1 MTNEMVPL
9 DKIGSLPFPEDH
21 VVCNYP
27 ERNYGELLL
36 VSAQIKEKII
46 SYSSR
51 RILIVTEDSFYFVAT
66 LFACWSVKCIPV
78 IAPDT
83 LPHTIEQ
90 LEDIVACIVSNS
102 FSEYSGKLNRLWKD
116 STVQKPLKPFS
127 LNPNTTAFELFTS
140 GSTGK
145 RKSIP
150 KTFRQISNELIVLEK
165 LWGEKVDGKIS
176 VGTVSHKHIYG
187 LLFRVLWPFCRG
199 TPFTSQASFYWEEL
213 LSRANENLCFI
224 VSSPTHLN
232 HLPSFEDYLF
242 KNKEEEP
249 IVLFSS
255 GGPLNREVSINIL
268 KSFGGSPI
276 EVYGSTETG
285 GIAHRQQTTEKD
297 QLWDFFP
304 NILHRSARGVLHVQ
318 SPFLL
323 NEKQWQVTGDLVTIT
338 ENGQFRL
345 HGRSDRM
352 IKLREKRVSL
362 DRIESLLLQHRYIN
376 QAAVISF
383 PQDARLILAAV
394 IEVNDE
400 ACEEL
405 KTNGKESLL
414 DDIKFY
420 LKSEFESG
428 ALPRKWRFLRQFPID
443 AQGKRNYSKLMEL
456 FQSRPQTARIPVV
469 IETIPITGG
478 GRYLMEIPNDYAMC
492 EGHFNNFKVVPGVC
506 QLDWIEMIIREI
518 SGKNIRIYDLPK
530 IKFHRFIRPGQ
541 PITIDISFNENKNNW
556 SFNIYNRTEKFTSGR
571 VTAN

>member
-1 MTNEMVPL
+1 MTSEIVPL
-9 DKIGSLPFPEDH
+9 DKIGYLRFPDDH
-21 VVCNYP
+21 IVCNYP
-27 ERNYGELLL
+27 ERDYGELLL
-36 VSAQIKEKII
+36 VSAQIRQKVI

-51 RILIVTEDSFYFVAT
+51 RVLIVTEDSFYFVAV

-83 LPHTIEQ
+83 LSHTIEQ
-90 LEDIVACIVSNS
+90 LEDVVACIVSNS

-127 LNPNTTAFELFTS
+127 LDPNTTAFELFTS

-176 VGTVSHKHIYG
+176 LGTVSHQHIYG

-199 TPFTSQASFYWEEL
+199 TPLTSQASFYWEEL
-213 LSRANENLCFI
+213 LSRADENLCFI

-232 HLPSFEDYLF
+232 HLPSFKDYLS
-242 KNKEEEP
+242 KNKEENP

-255 GGPLNREVSINIL
+255 GGLLNREASINIL
-268 KSFGGSPI
+268 ESFGSSPI

-285 GIAHRQQTTEKD
+285 GIAHRQQTSEKD
-297 QLWDFFP
+297 RLWNFFP
-304 NILHRSARGVLHVQ
+304 NVLYRTVGCVLQVQ
-318 SPFLL
+318 SPLLL
-323 NEKQWQVTGDLVTIT
+323 NEKQWQVTGDLVTIA

-352 IKLREKRVSL
+352 IKLGEKRVSL
-362 DRIESLLLQHRYIN
+362 DLMESLLLQHRHIN
-376 QAAVISF
+376 QAAVVSF
-383 PQDARLILAAV
+383 LQAGRLILGAV
-394 IEVNDE
+394 IEVNND

-414 DDIKFY
+414 DDIKFH

-428 ALPRKWRFLRQFPID
+428 ALPRKWRFLRQLPID
-443 AQGKRNYSKLMEL
+443 AQGKRNHLKLTEI
-456 FQSRPQTARIPVV
+456 FQPRPKTARIPVI

-478 GRYLMEIPNDYAMC
+478 ERYLIEIPNDYAMC

-530 IKFHRFIRPGQ
+530 IKFYRFIRPGQ
-541 PITIDISFNENKNNW
+541 SITIDISFNENKNNW
-556 SFNIYNRTEKFTSGR
+556 LFNIYNRTEKFTSGR
-571 VTAN
+571 VMVN

>member
-1 MTNEMVPL
+1 MTSEIVPL
-9 DKIGSLPFPEDH
+9 DKIGYLRFPDDH
-21 VVCNYP
+21 IVCNYP
-27 ERNYGELLL
+27 ERDYGELLL
-36 VSAQIKEKII
+36 VSAQIRQKVI

-51 RILIVTEDSFYFVAT
+51 RVLIVTEDSFYFVAV

-83 LPHTIEQ
+83 LSHTIEQ
-90 LEDIVACIVSNS
+90 LEDVVACIVSNS

-127 LNPNTTAFELFTS
+127 LDPNTTAFELFTS

-176 VGTVSHKHIYG
+176 LGTVSHQHIYG

-199 TPFTSQASFYWEEL
+199 TPLTSQASFYWEEL
-213 LSRANENLCFI
+213 LSRADENLCFI

-232 HLPSFEDYLF
+232 HLPSFKDYLS
-242 KNKEEEP
+242 KNKEENP

-255 GGPLNREVSINIL
+255 GGLLNREASINIL
-268 KSFGGSPI
+268 ESFGSSPI

-285 GIAHRQQTTEKD
+285 GIAHRQQTSEKD
-297 QLWDFFP
+297 RLWNFFP
-304 NILHRSARGVLHVQ
+304 NVLYRTVGGVLQVQ
-318 SPFLL
+318 SPLLL
-323 NEKQWQVTGDLVTIT
+323 NEKQWQVTGDLVTIA

-352 IKLREKRVSL
+352 IKLGEKRVSL
-362 DRIESLLLQHRYIN
+362 DLMESLLLQHRHIN
-376 QAAVISF
+376 QAAVVSF
-383 PQDARLILAAV
+383 LQAGRLILGAV
-394 IEVNDE
+394 IEVNND

-414 DDIKFY
+414 DDIKFH

-428 ALPRKWRFLRQFPID
+428 ALPRKWRFLRQLPID
-443 AQGKRNYSKLMEL
+443 AQGKRNHLKLTEI
-456 FQSRPQTARIPVV
+456 FQPRPKTARIPVI

-478 GRYLMEIPNDYAMC
+478 ERYLIEIPNDYAMC

-530 IKFHRFIRPGQ
+530 IKFYRFIRPGQ
-541 PITIDISFNENKNNW
+541 SITIDISFNENKNNW
-556 SFNIYNRTEKFTSGR
+556 LFNIYNRTEKFTSGR
-571 VTAN
+571 VMVN

>member
-1 MTNEMVPL
+1 MTSEIVPL
-9 DKIGSLPFPEDH
+9 DKIGYLRFPDDH
-21 VVCNYP
+21 IVCNYP
-27 ERNYGELLL
+27 ERDYGELLL
-36 VSAQIKEKII
+36 VSAQIRQKVI

-51 RILIVTEDSFYFVAT
+51 RVLIVTEDSFYFVAV

-83 LPHTIEQ
+83 LSHTIEQ
-90 LEDIVACIVSNS
+90 LEDVVACIVSNS

-127 LNPNTTAFELFTS
+127 LDPNTTAFELFTS

-176 VGTVSHKHIYG
+176 LGTVSHQHIYG

-199 TPFTSQASFYWEEL
+199 TPLTSQASFYWEEL
-213 LSRANENLCFI
+213 LSRADENLCFI

-232 HLPSFEDYLF
+232 HLPSFKDYLS
-242 KNKEEEP
+242 KNKEENP

-255 GGPLNREVSINIL
+255 GGLLNREASINIL
-268 KSFGGSPI
+268 ESFGSSPI

-285 GIAHRQQTTEKD
+285 GIAHRQQTSEKD
-297 QLWDFFP
+297 RLWNFFP
-304 NILHRSARGVLHVQ
+304 NVLYRTVGGVLQVQ
-318 SPFLL
+318 SPLL
-323 NEKQWQVTGDLVTIT
+323 FNEKQWQVTGDLVTIA

-352 IKLREKRVSL
+352 IKLGEKRVSL
-362 DRIESLLLQHRYIN
+362 DLMESLLLQHRHIN
-376 QAAVISF
+376 QAAVVSF
-383 PQDARLILAAV
+383 LQAGRLILGAV
-394 IEVNDE
+394 IEVNND

-405 KTNGKESLL
+405 KTNGKETLL
-414 DDIKFY
+414 DDIKFH

-428 ALPRKWRFLRQFPID
+428 ALPRKWRFLRQLPID
-443 AQGKRNYSKLMEL
+443 AQGKRNHLKLTEI
-456 FQSRPQTARIPVV
+456 FQPRPKTARIPVI

-478 GRYLMEIPNDYAMC
+478 ERYLIEIPNDYAMC

-530 IKFHRFIRPGQ
+530 IKFYRFIRPGQ
-541 PITIDISFNENKNNW
+541 SITIDISFNENKNNW
-556 SFNIYNRTEKFTSGR
+556 LFNIYNRTEKFTSGR
-571 VTAN
+571 VMVN